1 MLRTR
6 EALLGPGE
14 FYTGKFESKS
24 GAEMWFRLVSR
35 VWRAVGL
42 NPSTNFLNPKTVKK
56 KKIRRCP
63 ERVGM
68 ITQLRIVH
76 QGDCQGLGLWL

>member
-1 MLRTR
+1 M
-6 EALLGPGE
+6 GPGE

-56 KKIRRCP
+56 KKKNQ
-63 ERVGM
+63 EVS
-68 ITQLRIVH
+68 
-76 QGDCQGLGLWL
+76 